1 MSINII
7 ALLVS
12 LAMMLTGA
20 GSAGMPAETAKTL
33 TISNISV
40 TFNDEEVR
48 LDPSL
53 RMGVSTD
60 GSKALFDLALEAGG
74 QTLFPIQMQAG
85 EGVLALTAAGQAFGV
100 PGEALNALV
109 EQAGQMV
116 AAAGA
121 DAAEGAVSAQV
132 LTFMKDKYM
141 PALVGLVQSVKN
153 PEYVARM
160 KEKVNAL
167 YDEMVD
173 RGEGTPDT
181 LELGGTEYA
190 VTRYHYTLDAAQ
202 MFALADAVY
211 ACDEVLSNYYAAMM
225 ELYSMMPEESGLNG
239 VSSLSDFADK
249 MGMEV
254 EMDIDEALS
263 EADDLDAMEAVVTM
277 TVPVQAFEAVE
288 GEEAAAEAEAPE
300 LPPMV
305 FNIYSAQIGEEGY
318 AEMSFEY
325 AIEDKGVSMQ
335 WGFEQNALGVSGTM
349 DMEITGADEEG
360 NPQALGG
367 FSAEA
372 SWTED
377 EATGDK
383 YLGIDY
389 ELEAEDQVEFDLEAE
404 GVRHADG
411 TAEGNVDLSVEAMG
425 ISAELEFDLAVTA
438 EAIANAFEGA
448 EITMIEDL
456 SGEGLGALTQ
466 DTGFQGRLMQVA
478 GSLMQDAQTLMNDA
492 SVQQLVGLFST
503 AAGADAAAA
512 D

>member
-181 LELGGTEYA
+181 LELGGTE
-190 VTRYHYTLDAAQ
+190 
-202 MFALADAVY
+202 
-211 ACDEVLSNYYAAMM
+211 
-225 ELYSMMPEESGLNG
+225 
-239 VSSLSDFADK
+239 
-249 MGMEV
+249 
-254 EMDIDEALS
+254 
-263 EADDLDAMEAVVTM
+263 
-277 TVPVQAFEAVE
+277 
-288 GEEAAAEAEAPE
+288 
-300 LPPMV
+300 
-305 FNIYSAQIGEEGY
+305 
-318 AEMSFEY
+318 
-325 AIEDKGVSMQ
+325 
-335 WGFEQNALGVSGTM
+335 
-349 DMEITGADEEG
+349 
-360 NPQALGG
+360 
-367 FSAEA
+367 
-372 SWTED
+372 
-377 EATGDK
+377 
-383 YLGIDY
+383 
-389 ELEAEDQVEFDLEAE
+389 
-404 GVRHADG
+404 
-411 TAEGNVDLSVEAMG
+411 
-425 ISAELEFDLAVTA
+425 
-438 EAIANAFEGA
+438 
-448 EITMIEDL
+448 
-456 SGEGLGALTQ
+456 
-466 DTGFQGRLMQVA
+466 
-478 GSLMQDAQTLMNDA
+478 
-492 SVQQLVGLFST
+492 
-503 AAGADAAAA
+503 
-512 D
+512 